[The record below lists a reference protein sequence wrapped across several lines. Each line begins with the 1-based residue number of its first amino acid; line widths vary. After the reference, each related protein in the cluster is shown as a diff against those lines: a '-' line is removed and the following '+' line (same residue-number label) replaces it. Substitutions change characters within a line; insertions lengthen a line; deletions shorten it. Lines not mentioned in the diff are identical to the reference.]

1 MTCFE
6 VYNVI
11 VLAVLF
17 AVAVVVADVAAAA
30 VVVVVAVVVAAAAA
44 AAVVDVVAVGDV
56 VELRVVSTHEPRT
69 KAPNFQIPSTNSY
82 PYLIL
87 KPIAIKL
94 EGKKRYK
101 KIVQHKV
108 VWYSLL
114 VNRSQNAV

>member
-1 MTCFE
+1 
-6 VYNVI
+6 VI

-44 AAVVDVVAVGDV
+44 VVDVVAVGDV
-56 VELRVVSTHEPRT
+56 EELRVVSTHEPRT

-114 VNRSQNAV
+114 ANRSQNAV